1 MEFKE
6 IVMKRYAT
14 KKFDGKKIEQK
25 KIDELLE
32 IIRYSA
38 SSLNL
43 QPWKIKVI
51 SDPKILEKLA
61 PAAYN
66 QAQITTCSH
75 LLVFCAEKDLVGR
88 RNAMEKA
95 LIKNGGT
102 KEGLK
107 GYMDMIDGSINN
119 MNPDQKLSW
128 AQRQMFLAV
137 GNAINGAKALGFD
150 SCPMEGYNPQEF
162 SKLLKLPENLVPTA
176 LVTIGYAA
184 DTPRPKFRLSKEDVF
199 F

>member
-1 MEFKE
+1 MEFKD

-25 KIDELLE
+25 KVDELLE
-32 IIRYSA
+32 MIRYSA

-43 QPWKIKVI
+43 QPWRIKVI
-51 SDPKILEKLA
+51 SDPKILEGLA

-66 QAQITTCSH
+66 QTQITTCSH
-75 LLVFCAEKDLVGR
+75 LLVFCADKDLIGR
-88 RNAMEKA
+88 RNFIEKT
-95 LIKNGGT
+95 LIKNGGN
-102 KEGLK
+102 KESLK

-128 AQRQMFLAV
+128 AQRQTFLAI
-137 GNAINGAKALGFD
+137 GNAINGAKSLGFD
-150 SCPMEGYNPQEF
+150 SCPMEGFNPQEF
-162 SKLLKLPENLVPTA
+162 SKILKLSENLVPTA

-184 DTPRPKFRLSKEDVF
+184 DVPRQKFRLPKEDVF